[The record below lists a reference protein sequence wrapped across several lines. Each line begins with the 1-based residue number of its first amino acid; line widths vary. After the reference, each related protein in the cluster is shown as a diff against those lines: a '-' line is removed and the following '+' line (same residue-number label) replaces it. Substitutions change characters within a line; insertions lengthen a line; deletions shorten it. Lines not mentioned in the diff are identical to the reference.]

1 MDIKQ
6 IIDNGKFVLQ
16 EAAYAKVG
24 SYWEKIVTFYKLNR
38 IYFVVDG
45 EAEITLKNMTY
56 KLSPN
61 KLYYIPEYSIVNGNC
76 ENILCH
82 YYLHFKTDKMTATL
96 LKFITLKEID
106 NPLNISEE
114 LFKIIIGGINNK
126 NSSTQI
132 SAESAFKLLLS
143 CFLREVDKI
152 SPNIIRFLDVL
163 NYIDVNIK
171 NKITIKELAEI
182 NNLNEVYFSN
192 LFTKTFNITPQEY
205 IISKRIDYAC
215 SMLSGLD
222 LSIKEVAYNLNYS
235 DEAFFSKQFKKI
247 TGMSPFSFRA
257 AAIGAKTKD

>member
-24 SYWEKIVTFYKLNR
+24 SFWKKIVTFYKLNR

-56 KLSPN
+56 KLNPN

-114 LFKIIIGGINNK
+114 LLK
-126 NSSTQI
+126 
-132 SAESAFKLLLS
+132 
-143 CFLREVDKI
+143 
-152 SPNIIRFLDVL
+152 
-163 NYIDVNIK
+163 
-171 NKITIKELAEI
+171 
-182 NNLNEVYFSN
+182 
-192 LFTKTFNITPQEY
+192 
-205 IISKRIDYAC
+205 
-215 SMLSGLD
+215 
-222 LSIKEVAYNLNYS
+222 
-235 DEAFFSKQFKKI
+235 
-247 TGMSPFSFRA
+247 
-257 AAIGAKTKD
+257 